1 MKEKRKEKK
10 KRESL
15 IPSFASGF
23 AFFLI
28 LWGIVLMQLL
38 WLLASVNGTG
48 SRIIVDKLLLLNGA
62 GAQMESVFLSL
73 KGKYKISTS
82 RWMG

>member
-1 MKEKRKEKK
+1 
-10 KRESL
+10 
-15 IPSFASGF
+15 
-23 AFFLI
+23 
-28 LWGIVLMQLL
+28 MQLL

-73 KGKYKISTS
+73 KGKYKISI
-82 RWMG
+82 